1 MKSLLEV
8 ADLTIQVGNETLVSQ
23 VHFSVFPGECTA
35 IVGESGSG
43 KTLSCMTLLQLNPI
57 QFNYPSGSLQFDA
70 AITQNTTPFS
80 PDHTALKDLRGR
92 KIGMIFQEP
101 MSALNPTMKVG
112 KQVAEG
118 MIAHLHLSEDEAKK
132 K

>member
-8 ADLTIQVGNETLVSQ
+8 TDLTIQSGQETLVSQ

-57 QFNYPSGSLQFDA
+57 QLIYPSGSLYFDSS
-70 AITQNTTPFS
+70 ITQNSTVFS
-80 PDHTALKDLRGR
+80 PLHADLKQLRGK

-101 MSALNPTMKVG
+101 MSEIG
-112 KQVAEG
+112 R
-118 MIAHLHLSEDEAKK
+118 AHV
-132 K
+132 